1 MFFSGGSSDI
11 LQIVLDK
18 LLRIVITA
26 DGRSDTTDTQ
36 IGNTYDYLTVSPA
49 QTRYIDIT
57 VGWTLWGN

>member
-1 MFFSGGSSDI
+1 M
-11 LQIVLDK
+11 
-18 LLRIVITA
+18 A

-36 IGNTYDYLTVSPA
+36 IGNAYDYLTVSPA

>member
-1 MFFSGGSSDI
+1 M
-11 LQIVLDK
+11 
-18 LLRIVITA
+18 A

-36 IGNTYDYLTVSPA
+36 IGNAYDYLTVSLA